1 MLALNQALTAE
12 QRLSKAVMSVMAHDK
27 YVGLASVLMVGERT
41 VSDTVPTAC
50 TNGRDEQYGRTFV
63 DGLTDPELRF
73 LVLHECYHKMYKH
86 LTTWKHL
93 YKLHP
98 TLANVACDYVIN
110 IQLSDSDEGM
120 GFITMPKVGLIDEK
134 YRDMDTAQVFHLIYD
149 SLDEPDPNDD
159 CGLGDG
165 MDDHDWEGAEELTQ
179 EEKDAL
185 GREVD
190 EAIRQG
196 ALVAGKLG
204 SGGARALED
213 LLRPEVDWREVLREF
228 IQSVCAGNDFS
239 TWSRPNRRFVSAG
252 VYMPSGITERVE
264 DLVITMDTSASIG
277 QRELTAFL
285 SEVTEIAR
293 MVRPERVRLLYWD
306 TKVVRDELYTDAEID
321 NIAKSTKPAGGG
333 GTDVLCVTRYMEE
346 NGIKPQA
353 VITFTDGDIYYGW
366 GEWSCPVLWAV
377 YDNKRAKPDCGKV
390 LHIGAN
396 KL

>member
-41 VSDTVPTAC
+41 VSETVPTAC
-50 TNGRDEQYGRTFV
+50 TNGRDEMYGRAFV

-86 LTTWKHL
+86 LTTWRHL

-98 TLANVACDYVIN
+98 IVANVSCDYVIN
-110 IQLSDSDEGM
+110 IQLVDGDNGE
-120 GFITMPKVGLIDEK
+120 GFITMPKVGLFDEQ
-134 YRDMDTAQVFHLIYD
+134 YRAMDTAQVFHLIYD
-149 SLDEPDPNDD
+149 ALPEGDD
-159 CGLGDG
+159 GSGLGG
-165 MDDHDWEGAEELTQ
+165 MDDHDWDGAEELT
-179 EEKDAL
+179 EIEKGDL
-185 GREVD
+185 EREVD

-204 SGGARALED
+204 SGGARTLED
-213 LLRPEVDWREVLREF
+213 LLRPEIDWREVLREF

-264 DLVITMDTSASIG
+264 DLVITMDTSASIR

-285 SEVTEIAR
+285 SEVVEIAR

-306 TKVVRDELYTDAEID
+306 TEVVRDELYTGAEID
-321 NIAKSTKPAGGG
+321 SIARSTKPAGGG
-333 GTDVLCVTRYMEE
+333 GTDVLCVTRYMED
-346 NGIKPQA
+346 NDIKPQA
-353 VITFTDGDIYYGW
+353 VITFTDGYIYRGW
-366 GEWSCPVLWAV
+366 GEWSCPVLWAI
-377 YDNKRAKPDCGKV
+377 YDNNQAKPDCGKV
-390 LHIGAN
+390 VHIGRN

>member
-41 VSDTVPTAC
+41 VSETVPTAC
-50 TNGRDEQYGRTFV
+50 TNGRDEMYGRAFV

-86 LTTWKHL
+86 LTTWRHL

-98 TLANVACDYVIN
+98 IVANVSCDYVIN
-110 IQLSDSDEGM
+110 IQLVDGDNGE
-120 GFITMPKVGLIDEK
+120 GFITMPKVGLFDEQ
-134 YRDMDTAQVFHLIYD
+134 YRVMDTAQVFHLIYD
-149 SLDEPDPNDD
+149 ALPEGDD
-159 CGLGDG
+159 GSGLGGG
-165 MDDHDWEGAEELTQ
+165 MDDHDWDGAEELT
-179 EEKDAL
+179 EIEKGDL
-185 GREVD
+185 EREVD

-204 SGGARALED
+204 SGGARTLED
-213 LLRPEVDWREVLREF
+213 LLRPEIDWREVLREF

-264 DLVITMDTSASIG
+264 DLVITMDTSASIR

-285 SEVTEIAR
+285 SEVVEIAR

-306 TKVVRDELYTDAEID
+306 TEVVRDELYTGAEID
-321 NIAKSTKPAGGG
+321 SIARSTKPAGGG

-346 NGIKPQA
+346 NDIKPQA
-353 VITFTDGDIYYGW
+353 VITFTDGYIYRGW
-366 GEWSCPVLWAV
+366 GEWSCPVLWAI
-377 YDNKRAKPDCGKV
+377 YDNNQAKPDCGKV
-390 LHIGAN
+390 VHIGRN

>member
-41 VSDTVPTAC
+41 VSETVPTAC
-50 TNGRDEQYGRTFV
+50 TNGRDEMYGRAFV

-86 LTTWKHL
+86 LTTWRHL

-98 TLANVACDYVIN
+98 IVANVSCDYVNN
-110 IQLSDSDEGM
+110 IQLVDGDNGE
-120 GFITMPKVGLIDEK
+120 GFITMPKVGLFDEQ
-134 YRDMDTAQVFHLIYD
+134 YRVMDTAQVFHLIYD
-149 SLDEPDPNDD
+149 ALPEGDD
-159 CGLGDG
+159 GSGLGG
-165 MDDHDWEGAEELTQ
+165 MDDHDWDGAEELT
-179 EEKDAL
+179 EIEKGDL
-185 GREVD
+185 EREVD

-204 SGGARALED
+204 SGGARTLED
-213 LLRPEVDWREVLREF
+213 LLRPEIDWREVLREF

-264 DLVITMDTSASIG
+264 DLVITMDTSASIR

-285 SEVTEIAR
+285 SEVVEIAR

-306 TKVVRDELYTDAEID
+306 TEVVRDELYTGAEID
-321 NIAKSTKPAGGG
+321 SIAKSTKPAGGG
-333 GTDVLCVTRYMEE
+333 GTDVLCVTRYMQE
-346 NGIKPQA
+346 NDIKPQA
-353 VITFTDGDIYYGW
+353 VITFTDGYIYRGW
-366 GEWSCPVLWAV
+366 GEWSCPVLWAI
-377 YDNKRAKPDCGKV
+377 YDNNQAKPDCGKV
-390 LHIGAN
+390 VHIGRN

>member
-27 YVGLASVLMVGERT
+27 YVGLSSVLMVGERT
-41 VSDTVPTAC
+41 VSDTIPTAC
-50 TNGRDEQYGRTFV
+50 TNGRDEQYGRGFV

-98 TLANVACDYVIN
+98 LVSNVACDYVIN

-120 GFITMPKVGLIDEK
+120 GFIKMPKVGLIDEK
-134 YRDMDTAQVFHLIYD
+134 YRGMDSAQVFHLIYD
-149 SLDEPDPNDD
+149 ALPEGDD
-159 CGLGDG
+159 GSGLGGG
-165 MDDHDWEGAEELTQ
+165 MDDHDWDGAEELT
-179 EEKDAL
+179 EIEKGDL
-185 GREVD
+185 EREVD

-204 SGGARALED
+204 SGGARTLED
-213 LLRPEVDWREVLREF
+213 LLRPEIDWREVLREF

-264 DLVITMDTSASIG
+264 DLVITMDTSASIR

-285 SEVTEIAR
+285 SEVVEIAR

-306 TKVVRDELYTDAEID
+306 TEVVRDELYTGAEID
-321 NIAKSTKPAGGG
+321 SIAKSTKPAGGG

-346 NGIKPQA
+346 HDIKPQA
-353 VITFTDGDIYYGW
+353 VITFTDGYIYRGW
-366 GEWSCPVLWAV
+366 GEWSCPVLWAI
-377 YDNKRAKPDCGKV
+377 YDNNQAKPDCGKV
-390 LHIGAN
+390 VHIGRN

>member
-27 YVGLASVLMVGERT
+27 YVGLSSVLMVGDRT
-41 VSDTVPTAC
+41 VSDTIPTAC
-50 TNGRDEQYGRTFV
+50 TNGRDEQYGRGFV

-98 TLANVACDYVIN
+98 LVSNVACDYVIN

-120 GFITMPKVGLIDEK
+120 GFIKMPKVGLIDEK
-134 YRDMDTAQVFHLIYD
+134 YRGMDSAQVFHLIYD
-149 SLDEPDPNDD
+149 ALPEGDD
-159 CGLGDG
+159 GSGLGGG
-165 MDDHDWEGAEELTQ
+165 MDDHDWDGAEELT
-179 EEKDAL
+179 EIEKGDL
-185 GREVD
+185 EREVD

-204 SGGARALED
+204 SGGARTLED
-213 LLRPEVDWREVLREF
+213 LLRPEIDWREVLREF

-264 DLVITMDTSASIG
+264 DLVITMDTSASIR

-285 SEVTEIAR
+285 SEVVEIAR

-306 TKVVRDELYTDAEID
+306 TEVVRDELYTGAEID
-321 NIAKSTKPAGGG
+321 SIARSTKPAGGG
-333 GTDVLCVTRYMEE
+333 GTDVLCVTRYMED
-346 NGIKPQA
+346 NDIKPQA
-353 VITFTDGDIYYGW
+353 VITFTDGYIYRGW
-366 GEWSCPVLWAV
+366 GEWSCPVLWAI
-377 YDNKRAKPDCGKV
+377 YDNNHAKPDCGKV
-390 LHIGAN
+390 VHIGRN